1 MTILVRTITPN
12 NNFKKSKQRKGQTK
26 AASAAVSQKHRSPPK
41 LSTSSFFTNLNS
53 LRACSRA
60 RKNDGSAAKILLKV
74 AQVSLQLNSRWFES
88 HATVNGKH
96 IILTHIV
103 LLYFQVLFHSVSL
116 SFYGVDLFHELS
128 QFLYSRA

>member
-12 NNFKKSKQRKGQTK
+12 NNFKKSKQTKGQTK

-60 RKNDGSAAKILLKV
+60 RNNENF
-74 AQVSLQLNSRWFES
+74 AQSRTSEPP
-88 HATVNGKH
+88 VK
-96 IILTHIV
+96 LTMV
-103 LLYFQVLFHSVSL
+103 
-116 SFYGVDLFHELS
+116 
-128 QFLYSRA
+128 